1 MVLRNHDDANGWH
14 GNDTKVDLYHGT
26 TGTYSGLDRF
36 GRVIDMKFVNYAST
50 PTNFDRA
57 TYTHDRNSNRTS
69 LDRPVTPSRGQV
81 FTYDR
86 LNRLTEA
93 KAGIFNAGKQPAL
106 AEPRESWTL
115 DDLGNISGLAY
126 YSQSNVI
133 QHTTNATNEISSLA
147 TPNPSGQPKVVFD
160 NFNADTLDS
169 TWSTAKGTFTVTD
182 GTDPDKLKA
191 TALDGTTNTA
201 VEVMAEN
208 TLEDGAFV
216 LKVKFPS
223 GTTSGRAGFVF
234 GHDGSD
240 TYHAVILRKNG
251 GTDTIEAV
259 KHTSGA
265 GWGAALDSASATI
278 TAGTEYT
285 IRGWVRQKAVY
296 AKLDGQNADF
306 TYNATSFFGAGKVG
320 AVTTVANTTFDDF
333 TYLRA
338 TPHDPG
344 CPGWNTTAAVTLD
357 TGNSKLTVTGNTYG
371 GAAVSQ
377 WAGDD
382 DYVAQ
387 ADIDL
392 NSGALAHLMVRYM
405 DPDNWMA
412 AEIRSNGSVK
422 LIKCLDGRET
432 NVASDTYTPAGTVNV
447 RIKAAGTTYTIWV
460 DGTQKISTT
469 DSDLAWGTVAL
480 SGRSPKFSN
489 VKIGYDNNADGDIA
503 DAGDDLVLS
512 ETFAA
517 TAYALNADHSDG
529 TDDAWCRAGNL
540 IDDGQMRYSYDAW
553 NRLVKVTRKQDTDIV
568 IQEASYYGD
577 GRRAEKVVTKSG
589 NLDGTFV
596 YYYAD
601 TQAGGSMGASPGG
614 WSIVEIR
621 DGSNNVYQQVYHGT
635 QYIDEIV
642 AMRLEHGY
650 AVVYQDANWNTIA
663 TCDLAGR
670 VLERVFTTPYG
681 SPIIEPETFFGDY
694 DGDGD
699 VDSTDDASL
708 GSGQTCWGSNPAGAC
723 RVFDFNFDGTLNA
736 SDETIMTALVA
747 APSMNRRHE
756 NKTVSPTELCFL
768 HQGLSYAQEIGSYLN
783 RKRNYTPAL
792 TRFQEWD
799 PLTTRPWPRAKAI
812 TIDYYQFA
820 NSNPINR
827 LDPSGLL
834 SCSGKDRPVVII
846 EDPPLDCETA
856 VSDAWNRNREIQQLK
871 AMIPQGCTVLDPIC
885 GFCGGQ
891 GGQTRCSQRG
901 GAAGSAVICINGD
914 NCPDKVKCLLHELWH
929 AIGCCMRGGESLP
942 PCGKSC

>member
-251 GTDTIEAV
+251 GTDTIEAA

-306 TYNATSFFGAGKVG
+306 TYNATTFFGAGKVG
-320 AVTTVANTTFDDF
+320 TVTTVANTTFDDF

-357 TGNSKLTVTGNTYG
+357 TGNGTLTVTGNTYG

-392 NSGALAHLMVRYM
+392 NSGALAHLVVRYL

-432 NVASDTYTPAGTVNV
+432 NVASDTYTPAGTVTV
-447 RIKAAGTTYTIWV
+447 RIKASGATYTIWV

-469 DSDLAWGTVAL
+469 DGDIPWGTVAL

-489 VKIGYDNNADGDIA
+489 VKVGYDNNADGDIA

-540 IDDGQMRYSYDAW
+540 VDDGQMRYSYDAW

-568 IQEASYYGD
+568 IQTAEYDGT
-577 GRRAEKVVTKSG
+577 GRRVQKVVTKSG
-589 NLDGTFV
+589 ELDGTFTYFYDGWKIV
-596 YYYAD
+596 QIN
-601 TQAGGSMGASPGG
+601 TGA
-614 WSIVEIR
+614 E
-621 DGSNNVYQQVYHGT
+621 VYQQVYHGT

-650 AVVYQDANWNTIA
+650 AVVYQDANWNAIA

-681 SPIIEPETFFGDY
+681 SPIIEPETYFGDY

-708 GSGQTCWGSNPAGAC
+708 GSGQTCWGTPSGAC
-723 RVFDFNFDGTLNA
+723 RVFDFNGDGTLDS
-736 SDETIMTALVA
+736 SDETIMTALVSA
-747 APSMNRRHE
+747 ASTNRRHE
-756 NKTVSPTELCFL
+756 NRTVSPIGMTFM
-768 HQGLSYAQEIGSYLN
+768 HQGLKYDAAAMRLQNRHRQHAYSLN
-783 RKRNYTPAL
+783 RFA
-792 TRFQEWD
+792 TRD
-799 PLTTRPWPRAKAI
+799 PLAFHYKRFIPSLHIRAGETLYLYVLGSPLQYQDPMGTKTPRPGPPPI
-812 TIDYYQFA
+812 IQ
-820 NSNPINR
+820 NPIN
-827 LDPSGLL
+827 LGPGFCKACCEAAGAAASAAI
-834 SCSGKDRPVVII
+834 DRWDDQ
-846 EDPPLDCETA
+846 DPPPSIDL
-856 VSDAWNRNREIQQLK
+856 
-871 AMIPQGCTVLDPIC
+871 
-885 GFCGGQ
+885 
-891 GGQTRCSQRG
+891 
-901 GAAGSAVICINGD
+901 CI
-914 NCPDKVKCLLHELWH
+914 DK
-929 AIGCCMRGGESLP
+929 
-942 PCGKSC
+942 

>member
-1 MVLRNHDDANGWH
+1 M
-14 GNDTKVDLYHGT
+14 
-26 TGTYSGLDRF
+26 
-36 GRVIDMKFVNYAST
+36 
-50 PTNFDRA
+50 
-57 TYTHDRNSNRTS
+57 
-69 LDRPVTPSRGQV
+69 TPSRGQV

-93 KAGIFNAGKQPAL
+93 KAGIFNAGKQVAL

-208 TLEDGAFV
+208 TLEDGAFI

-251 GTDTIEAV
+251 GMDTIEVA

-285 IRGWVRQKAVY
+285 IRGWVRQRAVY

-306 TYNATSFFGAGKVG
+306 TYNSSSFFGAGKVG
-320 AVTTVANTTFDDF
+320 TVTTVANTTFDDF

-344 CPGWNTTAAVTLD
+344 CPGWNTTADVTLD
-357 TGNSKLTVTGNTYG
+357 TGAGKLTVTGNTYG

-392 NSGALAHLMVRYM
+392 NSGALAHLVVRYM

-432 NVASDTYTPAGTVNV
+432 NVASNTYTPAGTVNV
-447 RIKAAGTTYTIWV
+447 RIKAAGATYTIWI

-469 DSDLAWGTVAL
+469 DSDIPWGTVAL

-489 VKIGYDNNADGDIA
+489 VKVGYDNNSDGDIA
-503 DAGDDLVLS
+503 DAGDDLVLN

-517 TAYALNADHSDG
+517 TAYTLNADHSDG

-540 IDDGQMRYSYDAW
+540 IDDGQMRYTYDAW

-568 IQEASYYGD
+568 IQAAEYDGI
-577 GRRAEKVVTKSG
+577 GRRVQKVVTKSG
-589 NLDGTFV
+589 ELDGTFV

-601 TQAGGSMGASPGG
+601 TRAAGFSPREFSGGGGLAGIGGASPGG

-621 DGSNNVYQQVYHGT
+621 DGSNNIYQQVYHGT

-642 AMRLEHGY
+642 AMRLEKGY
-650 AVVYQDANWNTIA
+650 AVVYQDANWNTVVV
-663 TCDLAGR
+663 CDLAGR
-670 VLERVFTTPYG
+670 VLERMFTTPYG
-681 SPIIEPETFFGDY
+681 SPIIEPESFFGDY

-708 GSGQTCWGSNPAGAC
+708 GSGQTCWGTPTGAC
-723 RVFDFNFDGTLNA
+723 RVFDFNSDGTLDS
-736 SDETIMTALVA
+736 SDETIMTALVSA
-747 APSMNRRHE
+747 ATTNRRHE
-756 NKTVSPTELCFL
+756 NRTVSPTGMAFL
-768 HQGLSYAQEIGSYLN
+768 HQGLLYEAGLAIYQN
-783 RKRNYTPAL
+783 RQRQLTPN
-792 TRFQEWD
+792 TFRFSERD
-799 PLTTRPWPRAKAI
+799 PRCG
-812 TIDYYQFA
+812 
-820 NSNPINR
+820 SNPGISLCHPGSLYNYLESQPTSL
-827 LDPSGLL
+827 LDPYGLVPVGGRCML
-834 SCSGKDRPVVII
+834 LIADLLKGHSECAPYMVCCGCHDDEYACGAFMICWHTGSSCFAKCTR
-846 EDPPLDCETA
+846 DCLVNAYTCNQSYVETA
-856 VSDAWNRNREIQQLK
+856 EEHASCWA
-871 AMIPQGCTVLDPIC
+871 GCSAIC
-885 GFCGGQ
+885 LC
-891 GGQTRCSQRG
+891 
-901 GAAGSAVICINGD
+901 D
-914 NCPDKVKCLLHELWH
+914 WLH
-929 AIGCCMRGGESLP
+929 
-942 PCGKSC
+942 